1 MDFIS
6 MGQGML
12 MILVI
17 ALLVLS
23 IVIFKKHTELL
34 LNFLI
39 RGVFGAI
46 VIYFLNEILVAFG
59 LEVSVGINAVSLL
72 TSAAL
77 GIPGVALLYG
87 VMLL

>member
-1 MDFIS
+1 MDFVS

-12 MILVI
+12 MIVVI
-17 ALLVLS
+17 VLLVLG
-23 IVIFKKHTELL
+23 ILVFKKHTEWL

-46 VIYFLNEILVAFG
+46 VIYFINEALLAFG
-59 LEVSVGINAVSLL
+59 LEMTVGINGLSLL

-77 GIPGVALLYG
+77 GLPGVALLYG